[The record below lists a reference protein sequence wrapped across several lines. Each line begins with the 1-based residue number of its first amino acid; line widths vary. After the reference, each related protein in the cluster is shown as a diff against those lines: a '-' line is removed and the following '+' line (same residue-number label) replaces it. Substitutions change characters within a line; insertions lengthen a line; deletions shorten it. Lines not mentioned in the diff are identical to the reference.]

1 MIMSS
6 EERQN
11 KYYSLIDQL
20 LKCPNGKE
28 PEIIEANPELL
39 DAELIKLMMQVATAF
54 AHNGNEDGAKF
65 LIHVAR
71 ELSKQLGF
79 YPEVTNKE

>member
-1 MIMSS
+1 MPS
-6 EERQN
+6 EKRENQ
-11 KYYSLIDQL
+11 YYSLIEQL

-28 PEIIEANPELL
+28 PELIEANSELV
-39 DAELIKLMMQVATAF
+39 DADLIKSMMQVATSF

-65 LIHVAR
+65 LIHVAK

>member
-1 MIMSS
+1 MST

-11 KYYSLIDQL
+11 KYYSLIEQL
-20 LKCPNGKE
+20 LKCENGKE
-28 PEIIEANPELL
+28 PEIIEANPELV
-39 DAELIKLMMQVATAF
+39 DADLIKSMMQVATSF
-54 AHNGNEDGAKF
+54 AHNGNEEGAKF
-65 LIHVAR
+65 LIHVAK

>member
-1 MIMSS
+1 MSS

-11 KYYSLIDQL
+11 QYYGLIEQL

-28 PEIIEANPELL
+28 PELIEANSELL
-39 DAELIKLMMQVATAF
+39 DADLIKSMMQVATSF

-65 LIHVAR
+65 LIHVAK

>member
-1 MIMSS
+1 MMSS
-6 EERQN
+6 EQRQN
-11 KYYSLIDQL
+11 QYYILIEEL

-28 PEIIEANPELL
+28 PELIEANSELL
-39 DAELIKLMMQVATAF
+39 DAEFIKLMMQVATSF

-65 LIHVAR
+65 LIHIAR

-79 YPEVTNKE
+79 YPQVPNKE

>member
-1 MIMSS
+1 MPS
-6 EERQN
+6 EQRENQ
-11 KYYSLIDQL
+11 YYSLIEKL

-28 PEIIEANPELL
+28 PELIEANSELV
-39 DAELIKLMMQVATAF
+39 DAEFIKSMMQVATSF

-65 LIHVAR
+65 LIHVAK

>member
-1 MIMSS
+1 MSS

-11 KYYSLIDQL
+11 QYYSLIEQL

-28 PEIIEANPELL
+28 PELIEANSELV
-39 DAELIKLMMQVATAF
+39 DGDFIKSIMQVATSF
-54 AHNGNEDGAKF
+54 AHNGNEEGAKF
-65 LIHVAR
+65 LIHVAK

>member
-1 MIMSS
+1 MSS

-11 KYYSLIDQL
+11 QYYSLIEQL

-28 PEIIEANPELL
+28 PELIEANSELI
-39 DAELIKLMMQVATAF
+39 DAEFIKSTMQVATSF
-54 AHNGNEDGAKF
+54 AHNGNEEGAKF
-65 LIHVAR
+65 LIHVAK

>member
-1 MIMSS
+1 MSS

-11 KYYSLIDQL
+11 QFYALIEQL

-28 PEIIEANPELL
+28 PELIEANSELL
-39 DAELIKLMMQVATAF
+39 DAELIKSMMQVATAF

>member
-1 MIMSS
+1 MMSS

-11 KYYSLIDQL
+11 QYYSLIDQL

-28 PEIIEANPELL
+28 PELIEANTELL

-79 YPEVTNKE
+79 YPEVINKE

>member
-1 MIMSS
+1 MPS
-6 EERQN
+6 ETRENQ
-11 KYYSLIDQL
+11 YFSLIEQL

-28 PEIIEANPELL
+28 PELIEANSELV
-39 DAELIKLMMQVATAF
+39 DADLIKSMMQVATSF

-65 LIHVAR
+65 LIHVAK

>member
-1 MIMSS
+1 MMSS

>member
-1 MIMSS
+1 MISS
-6 EERQN
+6 EQRQN
-11 KYYSLIDQL
+11 QYYTLIEQL

-28 PEIIEANPELL
+28 PELIEANSELL
-39 DAELIKLMMQVATAF
+39 DAEFIKLMMQVATSF

-65 LIHVAR
+65 LIHIAR

-79 YPEVTNKE
+79 YPQVPKKE